1 MSLEASRTINLNNV
15 SKKATIL
22 MLSKLGISEEEANSN
37 QWDSLREDMLSD
49 LLMSDDRAFE
59 DTVAINFADNLH
71 QAMNAKYL

>member
-71 QAMNAKYL
+71 QAMIAKYL